1 MIQEKDGF
9 KHWPKFDSQCKK
21 QLDPWSDEVKKCMA
35 TSRTGII
42 DDGFYLGSGTNVRS
56 ISSVLL
62 LSLFIIR
69 FLMILIRSSL

>member
-42 DDGFYLGSGTNVRS
+42 DDGVYPGSGTNVRS
-56 ISSVLL
+56 IPAVLL
-62 LSLFIIR
+62 LTMFFIQII
-69 FLMILIRSSL
+69 MILIRSFL